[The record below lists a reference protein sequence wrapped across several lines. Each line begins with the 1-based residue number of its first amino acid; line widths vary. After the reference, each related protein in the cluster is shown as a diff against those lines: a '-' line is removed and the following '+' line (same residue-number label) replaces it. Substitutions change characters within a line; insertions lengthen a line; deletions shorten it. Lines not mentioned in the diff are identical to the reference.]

1 MIFEFAG
8 MAGAFAALRHS
19 KHDGKHCQSSTR
31 NGFVLVLACRGEA
44 QRRRVLEKAKNNLL
58 PFRGGVNV

>member
-1 MIFEFAG
+1 LLPCGTVNMMENTVN
-8 MAGAFAALRHS
+8 HP
-19 KHDGKHCQSSTR
+19 R

>member
-1 MIFEFAG
+1 MMENTVN
-8 MAGAFAALRHS
+8 HP
-19 KHDGKHCQSSTR
+19 R

-58 PFRGGVNV
+58 PFQGGADV